1 MKKTNHQE
9 PISKKIET
17 AIFGGGCF
25 WCTEAIFSRLKGV
38 IKVTSG
44 YAGGSMAKPSY
55 QQVSGGKTGHA
66 EVIEIEYDPTVIS
79 FKDLLAVFFTSH
91 NPTTLNRQGNDLGE
105 QYRSI
110 ILYQDERQKKTA
122 QGFIRKLT
130 CEKIFDRPIVTEIK
144 PFSEFY
150 PAESY
155 HQHYYEKHK
164 SQPYCQVMIS
174 NKLAKFRK
182 SELKDLM
189 KIETSF

>member
-1 MKKTNHQE
+1 MKKINHKK

-17 AIFGGGCF
+17 AIFGSGCF

-44 YAGGSMAKPSY
+44 YAGGRQAKPSY
-55 QQVSGGKTGHA
+55 QQVSSGKTGHA
-66 EVIEIEYDPTVIS
+66 EVVKIEYDPTVIS
-79 FKDLLAVFFTSH
+79 FKDLLAVFFSTH
-91 NPTTLNRQGNDLGE
+91 DPTTLNRQGNDLGE

-110 ILYQDERQKKTA
+110 ILYQDERQKMTA
-122 QGFIRKLT
+122 EGFIKKLT
-130 CEKIFDRPIVTEIK
+130 EEKNFDRPMVTEIK
-144 PFSEFY
+144 PLSEFY

-189 KIETSF
+189 KK